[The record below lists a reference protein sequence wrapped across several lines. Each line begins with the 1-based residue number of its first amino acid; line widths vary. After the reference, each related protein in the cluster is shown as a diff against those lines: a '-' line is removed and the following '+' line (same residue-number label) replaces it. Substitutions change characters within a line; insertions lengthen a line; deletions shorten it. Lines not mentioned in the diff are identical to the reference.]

1 MAMNKILQEDRR
13 LVILRSLNEMAGY
26 EANESII
33 NQCLEQYAHNVSRDV
48 VRSELAWLAEQ
59 QLISTRDV
67 SGYMVARLTAR
78 GGDVA
83 TGKATVP
90 GVKKPR
96 PTL

>member
-1 MAMNKILQEDRR
+1 MAMENILQHDRR
-13 LVILRSLNEMAGY
+13 LVILRSLNEMGGY

-33 NQCLEQYAHNVSRDV
+33 NQCLEAYGHNVSRDT

-59 QLISTRDV
+59 SLVSVRDV
-67 SGYMVARLTAR
+67 AGYMVAKLTAR
-78 GGDVA
+78 GADVA

-96 PTL
+96 PAL